1 MPVYSQSK
9 LACLLFA
16 LELDR
21 RSQQISWDM
30 RSFAAHP
37 GISRTN
43 LWLNASGK
51 YSFERIMRT
60 ILPVLFQ
67 PAAQGALPALYV
79 VTALE
84 AKPGAYFGPDK
95 MGQTRGHPP
104 VARTP
109 AAALDARL
117 WQCSEELT
125 GVSFPGRHRG

>member
-21 RSQQISWDM
+21 RSQQNSWDV

-37 GISRTN
+37 GISRTV
-43 LWLNASGK
+43 LLLNASGK

-60 ILPVLFQ
+60 ILPVMFQ
-67 PAAQGALPALYV
+67 PAAQGALPALYAA
-79 VTALE
+79 TALE
-84 AKPGAYFGPDK
+84 AKPGAYYGPDK
-95 MGQTRGHPP
+95 MGETRGHP
-104 VARTP
+104 AEAKTP

-125 GVSFPGRHRG
+125 GVSFPGRNRG